1 MVFNEN
7 KIFQND
13 LFHNHEEDH
22 HYSIILLTNYRFY
35 QNILKMDCDIKLNII
50 TITIRDHFV
59 MDLIYIFNAH
69 SCNLGI
75 FCFH

>member
-1 MVFNEN
+1 
-7 KIFQND
+7 
-13 LFHNHEEDH
+13 
-22 HYSIILLTNYRFY
+22 
-35 QNILKMDCDIKLNII
+35 MDCDIKLNII

-75 FCFH
+75 FCFAVVLMAQGLEYDVASGTEAA